1 MGYSRRRKGTETSS
15 FGVPG
20 RIGHD
25 SSKFYK
31 SRLYEG
37 QGVKR
42 PAQYIENKIAPSILD
57 RIFCK
62 SSENMNEIP
71 DYSLHLMVT

>member
-1 MGYSRRRKGTETSS
+1 MGYSQRRKGTETSS

-25 SSKFYK
+25 STKFYK

-37 QGVKR
+37 QRVQR
-42 PAQYIENKIAPSILD
+42 PAKYIENAIAPQFLD

-62 SSENMNEIP
+62 SSENMDEIP
-71 DYSLHLMVT
+71 DYSIH

>member
-1 MGYSRRRKGTETSS
+1 MGDKKKYSSQRRKGTETSS

-25 SSKFYK
+25 STKIYK

-37 QGVKR
+37 QGIKR
-42 PAQYIENKIAPSILD
+42 PAQYIENTIDSSILD
-57 RIFCK
+57 RIG
-62 SSENMNEIP
+62 
-71 DYSLHLMVT
+71 SLGVP